1 MSDGFVD
8 TAVEEIVAESEAR
21 DYTVE
26 EALDQAVIY
35 AFNEATQILEQ
46 GGPEALTPFSVMVE
60 GDELYVENHPGE
72 DARECFESA
81 QRSIYSMQLKIDSYA
96 FCYDGYVELDDE
108 TKDAIIVEA
117 AKVGDES
124 AHAYARLYT
133 RVEDDGDEDGD
144 GGAAGAGA
152 AAGTG
157 VRAIVE
163 DALADLGEAPVLF
176 LEKTPFELEELE
188 EK

>member
-81 QRSIYSMQLKIDSYA
+81 QRSIYAMQLKIDSYA

-133 RVEDDGDEDGD
+133 LVDDGAEDGEAVSGASAD
-144 GGAAGAGA
+144 GKAVKAL
-152 AAGTG
+152 
-157 VRAIVE
+157 VE

-188 EK
+188 ED